1 MTKEENNNNK
11 KSAEKKEKN
20 NKSNDECIKNYNL
33 AKDFFKGKLT
43 TEEKDNIFAHLLKC
57 QNCLKSYK
65 FYLRATR
72 NEDFNLT
79 KEAIDFCNLNL
90 ENDKLKTR
98 KILKKL
104 KTAGLYTLDNK
115 YECIAKEFR
124 LSKLKDV
131 EAVSQLFLGDE
142 TIESIKDQ
150 ELLLEFTKHLCY
162 NICKEIDLL
171 ERCYRK
177 GMGVLVENNI
187 PKEEVTI
194 DEPK

>member
-1 MTKEENNNNK
+1 MTEEKKENNK
-11 KSAEKKEKN
+11 KSIK
-20 NKSNDECIKNYNL
+20 NKSNDECIKNFKL

-43 TEEKDNIFAHLLKC
+43 VKEKDDIFAHLFKC
-57 QNCLKSYK
+57 QSCLKSYK
-65 FYLRATR
+65 FYLRAIR

-79 KEAIDFCNLNL
+79 REAIDFCNSNL

-104 KTAGLYTLDNK
+104 KTTGLYTLDNK

-142 TIESIKDQ
+142 TIDSIKDQ
-150 ELLLEFTKHLCY
+150 ELPLEFTKHLCY
-162 NICKEIDLL
+162 NICKDIDLL

-177 GMGVLVENNI
+177 GMGVLVEDST
-187 PKEEVTI
+187 PKEEILTN
-194 DEPK
+194 ETK

>member
-1 MTKEENNNNK
+1 MTEEKKENNK
-11 KSAEKKEKN
+11 KSVNK
-20 NKSNDECIKNYNL
+20 NKSNDECIKNFNL

-43 TEEKDNIFAHLLKC
+43 VKEKDNIFVHLFKC
-57 QNCLKSYK
+57 QSCLKSYK
-65 FYLRATR
+65 FYLRAIR

-79 KEAIDFCNLNL
+79 KEAIDFCNSNL

-104 KTAGLYTLDNK
+104 KTTGLYTLDNK

-142 TIESIKDQ
+142 TIDSIKDQ

-162 NICKEIDLL
+162 NICKDIDLL

-177 GMGVLVENNI
+177 GMGVLVEDNI
-187 PKEEVTI
+187 PKEEIFTN
-194 DEPK
+194 ERP

>member
-1 MTKEENNNNK
+1 MTEEKKENNK
-11 KSAEKKEKN
+11 KSIK
-20 NKSNDECIKNYNL
+20 NKSNDECIKNFNL

-43 TEEKDNIFAHLLKC
+43 TEEKDNIFAHLFKC
-57 QNCLKSYK
+57 QSCLKSYK
-65 FYLRATR
+65 FYLRAIR

-79 KEAIDFCNLNL
+79 KEAIDFCNSNL
-90 ENDKLKTR
+90 ENNKLKTR

-104 KTAGLYTLDNK
+104 KTTGLYTLDNK

-142 TIESIKDQ
+142 TIDSIKDQ

-162 NICKEIDLL
+162 NICKDIDLL

-177 GMGVLVENNI
+177 GMGVLVEDSI
-187 PKEEVTI
+187 PEEEILTN
-194 DEPK
+194 ETK

>member
-1 MTKEENNNNK
+1 MTEEKNK
-11 KSAEKKEKN
+11 KSAEKKEN

-33 AKDFFKGKLT
+33 AKEFFKGKLT
-43 TEEKDNIFAHLLKC
+43 TEEKDNVFAHLLKC
-57 QNCLKSYK
+57 QSCLKSYK

-150 ELLLEFTKHLCY
+150 ELLLKFTKHLCY
-162 NICKEIDLL
+162 NICKDIDLL

-187 PKEEVTI
+187 PKREIII

>member
-1 MTKEENNNNK
+1 MTEENKENNK
-11 KSAEKKEKN
+11 KSIK

-43 TEEKDNIFAHLLKC
+43 IKEKDDIFAHLLKC

-79 KEAIDFCNLNL
+79 KEAIDFCNSNL

-104 KTAGLYTLDNK
+104 KTTGLYTLDNK

-142 TIESIKDQ
+142 TIDSIKDQ

-162 NICKEIDLL
+162 NICKDIDLL

-177 GMGVLVENNI
+177 GMGVLVEDSI
-187 PKEEVTI
+187 PEEEILTN
-194 DEPK
+194 ETK

>member
-1 MTKEENNNNK
+1 MTEEKKENNK
-11 KSAEKKEKN
+11 KSIK

-43 TEEKDNIFAHLLKC
+43 IKEKDDIFAHLLKC

-79 KEAIDFCNLNL
+79 KEAIEFCNSNL

-162 NICKEIDLL
+162 NICKDIDLL

-177 GMGVLVENNI
+177 GMGILVEDSI
-187 PKEEVTI
+187 PEEEILANET
-194 DEPK
+194 K

>member
-1 MTKEENNNNK
+1 MAEEKKNNK
-11 KSAEKKEKN
+11 KSIEKKEN

-33 AKDFFKGKLT
+33 AKDFFKGRLT

-162 NICKEIDLL
+162 NICKDIDLL

-177 GMGVLVENNI
+177 GMGILVEDNI
-187 PKEEVTI
+187 PEKEIMI

>member
-1 MTKEENNNNK
+1 MTEEKKENNK
-11 KSAEKKEKN
+11 KSIK

-43 TEEKDNIFAHLLKC
+43 TEEKDNVFAHLLKC
-57 QNCLKSYK
+57 QSCLKSYK

-150 ELLLEFTKHLCY
+150 ELILEFTIHLCY
-162 NICKEIDLL
+162 NICKDIDLL

-187 PKEEVTI
+187 PKREIII

>member
-1 MTKEENNNNK
+1 MTEEKKENNK
-11 KSAEKKEKN
+11 KNINK
-20 NKSNDECIKNYNL
+20 NKSNDECIKNFNL

-43 TEEKDNIFAHLLKC
+43 IKEKDDIFAHLFKC
-57 QNCLKSYK
+57 QSCLKSYK
-65 FYLRATR
+65 FYLKAIR

-79 KEAIDFCNLNL
+79 KEAIDFCNSNL

-104 KTAGLYTLDNK
+104 KTTGLYTLDNK

-142 TIESIKDQ
+142 TIDSIKDQ

-162 NICKEIDLL
+162 NICKDIDLL

-177 GMGVLVENNI
+177 GMGVLVEDSI
-187 PKEEVTI
+187 PEEEILTN
-194 DEPK
+194 ETK

>member
-1 MTKEENNNNK
+1 MAEEKKENNK
-11 KSAEKKEKN
+11 KSVK

>member
-1 MTKEENNNNK
+1 MTEEKKENNK
-11 KSAEKKEKN
+11 KSIK

-43 TEEKDNIFAHLLKC
+43 TEEKDNVFAHLLKC
-57 QNCLKSYK
+57 QSCLKSYK

-162 NICKEIDLL
+162 NICKDIDLL

-187 PKEEVTI
+187 PKREIII

>member
-1 MTKEENNNNK
+1 MTE
-11 KSAEKKEKN
+11 EKKEKSAKKKEN
-20 NKSNDECIKNYNL
+20 NKNNDECIKNFKL
-33 AKDFFKGKLT
+33 AKDFFKDELT
-43 TEEKDNIFAHLLKC
+43 IEEKDNIFAHLLKC
-57 QNCLKSYK
+57 RNCLKSYK
-65 FYLRATR
+65 FYLRAIR

-79 KEAIDFCNLNL
+79 KEAIDFCNSNL

-104 KTAGLYTLDNK
+104 KTTGLYTLDNK

-142 TIESIKDQ
+142 TIDSIKDQ

-162 NICKEIDLL
+162 NICKDIDLL

-177 GMGVLVENNI
+177 GMGVLVEDSI
-187 PKEEVTI
+187 PEEEILTN
-194 DEPK
+194 ETK

>member
-1 MTKEENNNNK
+1 MAEEKKNNK
-11 KSAEKKEKN
+11 KSIEKKEKN

-43 TEEKDNIFAHLLKC
+43 TEEKDNVFAHLLKC
-57 QNCLKSYK
+57 QSCLKSYK

-162 NICKEIDLL
+162 NICKDIDLL

-187 PKEEVTI
+187 PKREIII

>member
-1 MTKEENNNNK
+1 MAEEKKENNK
-11 KSAEKKEKN
+11 KSVK

-79 KEAIDFCNLNL
+79 KEAIDFCNFNL

-142 TIESIKDQ
+142 TIDSIKDQ

>member
-1 MTKEENNNNK
+1 MAEEKKNNK
-11 KSAEKKEKN
+11 KSIEKKEN

-33 AKDFFKGKLT
+33 AKDFFKGRLT

-79 KEAIDFCNLNL
+79 KEAIDFCNSNL

-142 TIESIKDQ
+142 TIDSIKDQ

-162 NICKEIDLL
+162 NICKDIDLL

-187 PKEEVTI
+187 PKREIII

>member
-1 MTKEENNNNK
+1 MTE
-11 KSAEKKEKN
+11 EKN

-43 TEEKDNIFAHLLKC
+43 TEEKDNVFAHLLKC

-124 LSKLKDV
+124 LSKLKDI

-142 TIESIKDQ
+142 TIDSIKDQ

-162 NICKEIDLL
+162 NICKDIDLL

-187 PKEEVTI
+187 PKREIII

>member
-1 MTKEENNNNK
+1 MAEEKKENNK
-11 KSAEKKEKN
+11 KSVK

-79 KEAIDFCNLNL
+79 KEAIDFCNFNL

-194 DEPK
+194 DETK

>member
-1 MTKEENNNNK
+1 MTEEKKENNK
-11 KSAEKKEKN
+11 KNIK
-20 NKSNDECIKNYNL
+20 NKSNDECIKNFNL

-43 TEEKDNIFAHLLKC
+43 IKEKDDIFAHLFKC
-57 QNCLKSYK
+57 QSCLKSYK
-65 FYLRATR
+65 FYLRAIR

-79 KEAIDFCNLNL
+79 REAIDFCNSNL

-104 KTAGLYTLDNK
+104 KTTGLYTLDNK

-142 TIESIKDQ
+142 TIDSIKDQ

-162 NICKEIDLL
+162 NICKDIDLL

-177 GMGVLVENNI
+177 GMGVLVEDSI
-187 PKEEVTI
+187 PEEEILTN
-194 DEPK
+194 ETK

>member
-1 MTKEENNNNK
+1 MTEEKKENNK
-11 KSAEKKEKN
+11 KSVK
-20 NKSNDECIKNYNL
+20 NKSNDECIKNFKL
-33 AKDFFKGKLT
+33 AKDFFKDKLT
-43 TEEKDNIFAHLLKC
+43 IEEKDNIFAHLFKC
-57 QNCLKSYK
+57 QSCLKSYK
-65 FYLRATR
+65 FYLRAIR

-79 KEAIDFCNLNL
+79 KEAIDFCNSNL

-104 KTAGLYTLDNK
+104 KITGLYTLDNK

-142 TIESIKDQ
+142 TIDSIKDQ
-150 ELLLEFTKHLCY
+150 ELLLEFAKHLCY
-162 NICKEIDLL
+162 NICKDIDLL

-177 GMGVLVENNI
+177 GMGVLVEDSI
-187 PKEEVTI
+187 PEEEIFTN
-194 DEPK
+194 ERP

>member
-1 MTKEENNNNK
+1 MAEEKKNNNK
-11 KSAEKKEKN
+11 KSIEKKEN
-20 NKSNDECIKNYNL
+20 NKSNDECIKNFNL

-43 TEEKDNIFAHLLKC
+43 IKEKDDIFAHLFKC
-57 QNCLKSYK
+57 QSCLKSYK
-65 FYLRATR
+65 FYLRAIR

-79 KEAIDFCNLNL
+79 KEAIDFCNSNL

-104 KTAGLYTLDNK
+104 KTTGLYTLDNK

-150 ELLLEFTKHLCY
+150 ELLLEFTKYLCY
-162 NICKEIDLL
+162 NICKDIDLL

-177 GMGVLVENNI
+177 GMGILVENSI
-187 PKEEVTI
+187 SKEEVII

>member
-1 MTKEENNNNK
+1 MTEEKKENNK
-11 KSAEKKEKN
+11 KIVK
-20 NKSNDECIKNYNL
+20 NKSNDECVKNYNL

-43 TEEKDNIFAHLLKC
+43 IKEKDDIFTHLLKC

-79 KEAIDFCNLNL
+79 KEAIDFCNSNL

-104 KTAGLYTLDNK
+104 KTTGLYTLDNK

-162 NICKEIDLL
+162 NICKDIDLL

-177 GMGVLVENNI
+177 GMGVRVEDSI
-187 PKEEVTI
+187 PEEEILTN
-194 DEPK
+194 ETK

>member
-1 MTKEENNNNK
+1 MAEEKKENNK
-11 KSAEKKEKN
+11 KSVK

-79 KEAIDFCNLNL
+79 KEAIDFCNFNL

>member
-1 MTKEENNNNK
+1 MTEEKKENNK
-11 KSAEKKEKN
+11 KNIK
-20 NKSNDECIKNYNL
+20 NKSNDECIKNFNL

-43 TEEKDNIFAHLLKC
+43 IKEKDDIFAHLFKC
-57 QNCLKSYK
+57 QSCLKSYK
-65 FYLRATR
+65 FYLRAIR

-79 KEAIDFCNLNL
+79 KEAIDFCNSNL

-142 TIESIKDQ
+142 TIDSIKDQ

-162 NICKEIDLL
+162 NICKDIDLL

-177 GMGVLVENNI
+177 GMGILVEDNI
-187 PKEEVTI
+187 PKREIIT

>member
-1 MTKEENNNNK
+1 MAEEKKENNK
-11 KSAEKKEKN
+11 KSIK

-43 TEEKDNIFAHLLKC
+43 IKEKDDIFAHLFKC
-57 QNCLKSYK
+57 QSCLKSYK
-65 FYLRATR
+65 FYLRAIR

-79 KEAIDFCNLNL
+79 KEAIDFCNSNL

-104 KTAGLYTLDNK
+104 KTTGLYTLDNK

-142 TIESIKDQ
+142 TIDSIKDQ

-162 NICKEIDLL
+162 NICKDIDLL

-177 GMGVLVENNI
+177 GMGVLVEDSI
-187 PKEEVTI
+187 PEEEMLTN
-194 DEPK
+194 ETK

>member
-1 MTKEENNNNK
+1 MAEEKKNNK
-11 KSAEKKEKN
+11 KSIEKKEN

-33 AKDFFKGKLT
+33 AKDFFKGRLT

-72 NEDFNLT
+72 NEDFSLT
-79 KEAIDFCNLNL
+79 KEAIDFCNSNL

-104 KTAGLYTLDNK
+104 KTTGLYTLDNK

-162 NICKEIDLL
+162 NICKDIDLL

-187 PKEEVTI
+187 PKREIII

>member
-1 MTKEENNNNK
+1 MTEEKKENNK
-11 KSAEKKEKN
+11 KSIK
-20 NKSNDECIKNYNL
+20 NKSNDECIKNFNL

-43 TEEKDNIFAHLLKC
+43 IKEKDDIFAHLFKC
-57 QNCLKSYK
+57 QSCLKSYK
-65 FYLRATR
+65 FYLRAIR

-79 KEAIDFCNLNL
+79 KEAIDFCNSNL

-162 NICKEIDLL
+162 NICKDIDLL

-187 PKEEVTI
+187 PKREIII

>member
-1 MTKEENNNNK
+1 MTEEKKENNK
-11 KSAEKKEKN
+11 KSIK
-20 NKSNDECIKNYNL
+20 NKSNDECIKNFNL

-43 TEEKDNIFAHLLKC
+43 IKEKDDIFAHLFKC
-57 QNCLKSYK
+57 QSCLKSYK
-65 FYLRATR
+65 FYLRAIR

-79 KEAIDFCNLNL
+79 EEAIDFCNSNL

-104 KTAGLYTLDNK
+104 KTTGLYTLDNK

-142 TIESIKDQ
+142 TIDSIKDQ
-150 ELLLEFTKHLCY
+150 ELLLEFVKHLCY
-162 NICKEIDLL
+162 NICKDIDLL

-177 GMGVLVENNI
+177 GMGVLVEDSI
-187 PKEEVTI
+187 PEEEILTN
-194 DEPK
+194 ETK

>member
-1 MTKEENNNNK
+1 MTEEKKENNK
-11 KSAEKKEKN
+11 KSIK

-43 TEEKDNIFAHLLKC
+43 IKEKDDIFAHLLKC

-79 KEAIDFCNLNL
+79 KEAIDFCNSNL

-104 KTAGLYTLDNK
+104 KTTGLYTLDNK

-142 TIESIKDQ
+142 TIDSIKDQ

-162 NICKEIDLL
+162 NICKDIDLL

-177 GMGVLVENNI
+177 GMGVLVEDSI
-187 PKEEVTI
+187 PEEEILTN
-194 DEPK
+194 ETK

>member
-1 MTKEENNNNK
+1 MAEENKENNK
-11 KSAEKKEKN
+11 KSIK
-20 NKSNDECIKNYNL
+20 NKSNDECIKNFNL
-33 AKDFFKGKLT
+33 AKDFFKDKLT
-43 TEEKDNIFAHLLKC
+43 TEEKDNVFAHLLKC

-79 KEAIDFCNLNL
+79 KEAIDFCNSNL

-142 TIESIKDQ
+142 TIDSIKDQ

-162 NICKEIDLL
+162 NICKDIDLL

-187 PKEEVTI
+187 PKREIII

>member
-1 MTKEENNNNK
+1 MAEEKKNNK
-11 KSAEKKEKN
+11 KSIEKKEN

-43 TEEKDNIFAHLLKC
+43 TEEKDNVFAHLLKC
-57 QNCLKSYK
+57 QSCLKSYK

-162 NICKEIDLL
+162 NICKDIDLL

-177 GMGVLVENNI
+177 GMGVLVENDI
-187 PKEEVTI
+187 PKREIII

>member
-1 MTKEENNNNK
+1 MTEEKKENNK
-11 KSAEKKEKN
+11 KSVNK

-33 AKDFFKGKLT
+33 AKDFFKGRLI

-65 FYLRATR
+65 FYLKATR

-104 KTAGLYTLDNK
+104 KTTGLYTLDNK
-115 YECIAKEFR
+115 YECIAKEFK

-162 NICKEIDLL
+162 NICKDIDLL

-177 GMGVLVENNI
+177 GMGVLVKDNI
-187 PKEEVTI
+187 TKEEILTN
-194 DEPK
+194 ERP

>member
-1 MTKEENNNNK
+1 MDEEKKSNK
-11 KSAEKKEKN
+11 KSAEKKEN

-142 TIESIKDQ
+142 TIDSIKDQ
-150 ELLLEFTKHLCY
+150 ELLLKFTKHLCY
-162 NICKEIDLL
+162 NICKDIDLL

-187 PKEEVTI
+187 PKREIII

>member
-1 MTKEENNNNK
+1 MTEEKKENNK
-11 KSAEKKEKN
+11 KSIK
-20 NKSNDECIKNYNL
+20 NKSNDECIKNFNL

-43 TEEKDNIFAHLLKC
+43 IKEKDDIFAHLFKC
-57 QNCLKSYK
+57 QSCLKSYK
-65 FYLRATR
+65 FYLRAIR

-79 KEAIDFCNLNL
+79 KEAIDFCNSNL

-162 NICKEIDLL
+162 NICKDIDLL

-177 GMGVLVENNI
+177 GMGVLVEDSI
-187 PKEEVTI
+187 PEEEIFTN
-194 DEPK
+194 ERP

>member
-1 MTKEENNNNK
+1 MTEEKKENNK
-11 KSAEKKEKN
+11 KNIK
-20 NKSNDECIKNYNL
+20 NKSNDECIKNFNL

-43 TEEKDNIFAHLLKC
+43 TKEKDDIFAHLFKC
-57 QNCLKSYK
+57 QSCLKSYK
-65 FYLRATR
+65 FYLRAIR

-79 KEAIDFCNLNL
+79 REAIDFCNSNL

-104 KTAGLYTLDNK
+104 KTTGLYTLDNK

-142 TIESIKDQ
+142 TIDSIKDQ

-162 NICKEIDLL
+162 NICKDIDLL

-177 GMGVLVENNI
+177 GMGVLVEDSI
-187 PKEEVTI
+187 PEEEILTN
-194 DEPK
+194 ETK

>member
-1 MTKEENNNNK
+1 MAEEKKENNK
-11 KSAEKKEKN
+11 KSVK

-43 TEEKDNIFAHLLKC
+43 TEQKDNIFAHLLKC

>member
-1 MTKEENNNNK
+1 MTEEKKENNK
-11 KSAEKKEKN
+11 KSIK
-20 NKSNDECIKNYNL
+20 NKSNDECIKNFKL
-33 AKDFFKGKLT
+33 AKDFFKGGLT

-65 FYLRATR
+65 FYLRAIR

-79 KEAIDFCNLNL
+79 KEAIDFCNSNL

-104 KTAGLYTLDNK
+104 KTTGLYTLDNK

-142 TIESIKDQ
+142 TIDSIKDQ

-162 NICKEIDLL
+162 NICKDIDLL

-177 GMGVLVENNI
+177 GMGVLVEDSI
-187 PKEEVTI
+187 PEEEIFTN
-194 DEPK
+194 ERP

>member
-1 MTKEENNNNK
+1 MTEEKKENNK
-11 KSAEKKEKN
+11 KSIK
-20 NKSNDECIKNYNL
+20 NKSNDECIKNFNL

-43 TEEKDNIFAHLLKC
+43 IKEKDDIFAHLFKC
-57 QNCLKSYK
+57 QSCLKSYK
-65 FYLRATR
+65 FYLRAIR

-79 KEAIDFCNLNL
+79 EEAIDFCNSNL
-90 ENDKLKTR
+90 ESDKLKTR

-104 KTAGLYTLDNK
+104 KTTGLYTLDNK

-142 TIESIKDQ
+142 TIDSIKDQ
-150 ELLLEFTKHLCY
+150 ELLLEFVKHLCY
-162 NICKEIDLL
+162 NICKDIDLL

-177 GMGVLVENNI
+177 GMGVLVEDSI
-187 PKEEVTI
+187 PEEEILTN
-194 DEPK
+194 ETK